1 MASKKYNLEEL
12 REIRKEWQEIPIEAI
27 PEKYQETY
35 KARKKA
41 VDMYIDGETNIKI
54 KEETAI
60 GTSHIGNLIQKCIMS
75 DSNGCYLGY
84 QALIPYTKFCLAEQY
99 KTQRSTRGKFN
110 VLLTQYP
117 PLKDFIIG
125 NYLGDKKYTTEKNMN
140 LTTLHQ
146 KFLKECLRL
155 GVQEHEYPFNTANRG
170 YVSLCKFIKNYKK
183 ENISKQARRESKDT
197 MQKLHSTGIGERYT
211 TNSIAPFQTV
221 QVDGHIIDMEYTI
234 EIDNIDGT
242 KSKMIATR
250 AWLFV
255 VIDVATRCILGYSV
269 SQEFNY
275 NQYDV
280 IDAIQDALLP
290 RKKMDFTI
298 KGLEYPE
305 NEGFHSLAYPELR
318 YALFDNLMLDN
329 AKSHLAKHTVH
340 KVVDELKVAIN
351 FGSVATPET
360 RGIVERFFGSLETR
374 GFHKLPMTTGSNIK
388 DLKRRN
394 PEAAAIKYDITYDQM
409 KELIEALIAQYNTT
423 PHSALQN
430 LTPLDSMRKK
440 VFEAGMM
447 PTIADKAM
455 QKVIEELNY
464 IVDTRRVVGGKNG
477 KRAYINFMGTEY
489 RSNELSLTGAYIG
502 ETITI
507 FYNPRDISTL
517 EAYAPDGSYIGTL
530 KARGEFGTKSH
541 SLKTRKI
548 ANQLARERGRQ
559 HLEFDTPITALEQH
573 LAESGQKSRRDAT
586 KADIVKREHKD
597 TRAQEEAKSKE
608 EKIIELSRNTKD
620 TRDLKYEDIKDL
632 TPEELY
638 QVMYGDRR
646 R

>member
-12 REIRKEWQEIPIEAI
+12 REIRKEWQEIPIKAI
-27 PEKYQETY
+27 PEKYQEIY

-99 KTQRSTRGKFN
+99 KTQRSTRGKFH
-110 VLLTQYP
+110 VLLTQYS

-183 ENISKQARRESKDT
+183 ENISKQAKRENKDT

-242 KSKMIATR
+242 KSKMIDTR

-409 KELIEALIAQYNTT
+409 KELIETLIAQYNTT

-447 PTIADKAM
+447 PTIADKTM

-489 RSNELSLTGAYIG
+489 RSNELSLTGVYIG

-586 KADIVKREHKD
+586 KADIVRREHKD
-597 TRAQEEAKSKE
+597 TRAQEEEKSRE

-632 TPEELY
+632 TSEELY

-646 R
+646 